1 MRIYL
6 VGYMASGKSKVG
18 SSLAERLGYS
28 FYDLDDLFEER
39 YRITIYDFFEKY
51 GESNFRNIE
60 RDLLHE
66 TGHLNRAVISTGGGT
81 PCFFDNMVFIKDSGY
96 SIYLRWNIP
105 SLVFRLR
112 NVRRKRPVLKE
123 FAGRDLSEAVTG
135 HLKER
140 EVFYNQADFIYEAET
155 DDLDGVVSW
164 INLKMEEEHPFS

>member
-18 SSLAERLGYS
+18 SDLAERFGYS

-39 YRITIYDFFEKY
+39 YRISIYHFFEKY
-51 GESNFRNIE
+51 GESNFRKIE

-66 TGHLNRAVISTGGGT
+66 SGHLDQAVISTGGGT
-81 PCFFDNMVFIKDSGY
+81 PCFFNNMAFIKDSGY

-105 SLVFRLR
+105 ELVGRLKKI
-112 NVRRKRPVLKE
+112 RRKRPVLKE
-123 FAGRDLSEAVTG
+123 FEGKDLFEFVTR

-140 EVFYNQADFIYEAET
+140 EIFYNQANFIYEAAT
-155 DDLDGVVSW
+155 NNLDCVVSV
-164 INLKMEEEHPFS
+164 IKSNLKEKHPFS